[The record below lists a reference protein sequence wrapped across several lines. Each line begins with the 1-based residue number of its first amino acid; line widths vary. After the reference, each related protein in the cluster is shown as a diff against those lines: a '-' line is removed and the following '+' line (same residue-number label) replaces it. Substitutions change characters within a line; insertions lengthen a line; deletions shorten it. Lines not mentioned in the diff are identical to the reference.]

1 MKRPGIVFLDAETI
15 GEVNSFYGLT
25 KLGNLTVYQ
34 STPGELCIERIR
46 GKEIV
51 ITNKVIISKEV
62 MDACPS
68 MKLVCVAATGMNN
81 VDLEYAS
88 LKGIVVKNVAGYST
102 ESVVQHTF
110 SMLFYLMGSIR
121 YYDDFVRQGMYVKS
135 QLFTHHGRPFHEI
148 AGKKFGIIGM
158 GTIGKR
164 VAQAATAFGAEV
176 FYYSTT
182 QKNFDTG
189 YPHLT
194 LSALLTECDIISV
207 HCPLTPSTRDLIGYE
222 ELRKMKKDALII
234 NAGRGGIINESDL
247 ACALNENLI
256 GGAALDVMDKE
267 PPDANNP
274 LFHLDHPEK
283 LLITPHIAWASCES
297 RERLMQGIIDNIT
310 DTEKVRGLR

>member
-15 GEVNSFYGLT
+15 GEVNSFYVLT

-34 STPGELCIERIR
+34 STPEELRMERIH

-51 ITNKVIISKEV
+51 ITNKVIINKEV
-62 MDACPS
+62 IDACPS
-68 MKLVCVAATGMNN
+68 MKLVCIAATGMNN
-81 VDLEYAS
+81 IDLEYAS
-88 LKGIVVKNVAGYST
+88 LKGITVRNVAGYST

-110 SMLFYLMGSIR
+110 SLLFYLMGNLR
-121 YYDDFVRQGMYVKS
+121 YYDDFVRQGTYAQS
-135 QLFTHHGRPFHEI
+135 RLFTHHGRPFHEL

-164 VAQAATAFGAEV
+164 VAIAATAFGAEV
-176 FYYSTT
+176 YYYSTT
-182 QKNFDTG
+182 QRNLDTG
-189 YPHLT
+189 YRHLP
-194 LSALLTECDIISV
+194 LSKLLTECDIISI
-207 HCPLTPSTRDLIGYE
+207 HCPLTASTRDLIGYE
-222 ELRKMKKDALII
+222 ELRKMKKEALII

-256 GGAALDVMDKE
+256 GGAGLDVLLKE
-267 PPDANNP
+267 PPDTGNP
-274 LFHLDHPEK
+274 LFHIDHPGK

-310 DTEKVRGLR
+310 DFLAGR